1 MSSVAPSF
9 SILKRGCK
17 IFLSNLTTQKYD
29 LSQNNNKQPQHELQN
44 IYQEVEFLQRHHQRL
59 QNNVFSL
66 IWLNYVK
73 VMNLQSCK
81 IT

>member
-17 IFLSNLTTQKYD
+17 IFLNNFTTRKYD

-44 IYQEVEFLQRHHQRL
+44 IYQKGDFLKRHHQSL
-59 QNNVFSL
+59 QDNGLLFPKQTHL
-66 IWLNYVK
+66 HKL
-73 VMNLQSCK
+73 LH
-81 IT
+81 

>member
-17 IFLSNLTTQKYD
+17 IFSSNLTTRKYD

-44 IYQEVEFLQRHHQRL
+44 IFQEVDFLKKHHQLL
-59 QNNVFSL
+59 QDNGLLFP
-66 IWLNYVK
+66 K
-73 VMNLQSCK
+73 Q
-81 IT
+81 THFA